1 MQSIL
6 LSSCLFVASLTTLA
20 QPVITA
26 NPQNT
31 TNCIDSCSM
40 IRVAAVGNGLSFQ
53 WQGDMGSGFVN
64 LTWASAT
71 NDTLMICSDS
81 AMNDVDYRC
90 VVSDNNNNTV
100 MSNVAT
106 VSTDSCLAPIAD
118 FTFTFE
124 QANVCYTNTSKNAST
139 VIWNFGDGNTDETN
153 NNAPCNDYGTAWYYD
168 VTLYAFNDYGSDQK
182 TVSLDLVG
190 LEELSNAIR
199 VYPNPASSLI
209 FVESTNRIES
219 IQLMDMQGRVL
230 QTTNGTELKQSIDL
244 SAFDAGIYNMLI
256 TSEGE
261 SMFHKIV
268 KQ

>member
-1 MQSIL
+1 
-6 LSSCLFVASLTTLA
+6 
-20 QPVITA
+20 
-26 NPQNT
+26 
-31 TNCIDSCSM
+31 M
-40 IRVAAVGNGLSFQ
+40 IMALIKRPF
-53 WQGDMGSGFVN
+53 
-64 LTWASAT
+64 
-71 NDTLMICSDS
+71 
-81 AMNDVDYRC
+81 
-90 VVSDNNNNTV
+90 
-100 MSNVAT
+100 
-106 VSTDSCLAPIAD
+106 P
-118 FTFTFE
+118 
-124 QANVCYTNTSKNAST
+124 
-139 VIWNFGDGNTDETN
+139 
-153 NNAPCNDYGTAWYYD
+153 
-168 VTLYAFNDYGSDQK
+168 
-182 TVSLDLVG
+182 LDLVG